1 MTNLNDTDRN
11 HIIALIQ
18 TGQKLPKE
26 YIYKLFAD
34 ESDSRAEDVFLFW
47 NGRKEDTTNVALPF
61 HSIEHIDEP
70 RKEQDKAQTSLFET
84 DYRGRQLKGWT
95 NKLIWG
101 DNKLI
106 LSSLA
111 NGPMRQEIEAQGG
124 LKLIYIDPPF
134 AVGADFGFN
143 IEIGGETA
151 EKKQSVI
158 EEIAYRDTWGKG
170 ISSYLSMMY
179 ERLKLMH
186 NLLADDGSIYVHCDW
201 RVSSFLR
208 IALNEI
214 FGIDNFSVEII
225 WQRTTSHA
233 QKQSFGN
240 VHDYILMYRKS
251 KEKFRWNPQYEPH
264 SEEHIKKY
272 YNSVDETGRKF
283 TLGDMTAAGSGPS
296 RIFYGKE
303 IAPPKGT
310 HWRYSQENIDK
321 LCEDGLV
328 VMTSND
334 RPRFKRY
341 LDTLE
346 GRIISALWSD
356 IYPINSQANESLS
369 YPTQKPEALLER
381 IIKASSNEGD
391 LIADFFCG
399 SGTTAAVAEKLGR
412 KWITT
417 DLGRF
422 SVHTARKRL
431 IGVQRALQAGGKNF
445 RAFELLNLG
454 KYERQFFMDD
464 ASLTNGKRK
473 EDIYVDLILEAYK
486 AKRIDNHSTLHGHKV
501 GRFVHV
507 GPLDV
512 PVTQSRL
519 MAIFE
524 ECCQKLYTQ
533 VDVLGFEFE
542 MGLTPQFIQEL
553 KEKGVSVTL
562 KYIPK
567 DVFDKRA
574 VEKGQVKFFDVAYLN
589 TKEKIKDKSI
599 TIELTDFVTHYT
611 QDDIEELQQSMR
623 PGSKVVIEGGQILKI
638 EKDKNEI
645 ITRTVLT
652 QNWFD
657 WIDYW
662 AIDFN
667 YEDKKEII
675 KIPSVLGLNGLKDA
689 KIEEKQNEA
698 ILQSS
703 NPTNLNPDNEVWTGN
718 YIFENEWQSFRTKK
732 TPMLEFTSIAH
743 QYKTAGKYKVM
754 VKVVDILG
762 IDTSKIIEVN
772 IA

>member
-1 MTNLNDTDRN
+1 MNLNDTDKNR
-11 HIIALIQ
+11 IIELIKA
-18 TGQKLPKE
+18 GEKLPKE
-26 YIYKLFAD
+26 FIYKLFAD
-34 ESDSRAEDVFLFW
+34 EEDVFLFW
-47 NGRKEDTTNVALPF
+47 NGRKEDITNIALPF

-70 RKEQDKAQTSLFET
+70 RKEAAKQQASMFET
-84 DYRGRQLKGWT
+84 DFRGRQLKGWT

-106 LSSLA
+106 LSSLV
-111 NGPMRQEIEAQGG
+111 NGPLREEIEKEGG
-124 LKLIYIDPPF
+124 LKLIYVDPPF

-143 IEIGGETA
+143 IEIGEESV
-151 EKKQSVI
+151 EKKQSII

-170 ISSYLSMMY
+170 ISSYLTMMY

-186 NLLADDGSIYVHCDW
+186 CLLANDGSIYLHCDW
-201 RVSSFLR
+201 RVSYYLRFLLDDIFGSNHFINEIAWCTTGASRVEKNYPRKHDTILYYSKHEKYTFNKEDIR
-208 IALNEI
+208 IPYAEGSLDRANRNVIATGGMNFESIELNENGKVPEDFWLDI
-214 FGIDNFSVEII
+214 
-225 WQRTTSHA
+225 QRA
-233 QKQSFGN
+233 ARYPGEN
-240 VHDYILMYRKS
+240 V
-251 KEKFRWNPQYEPH
+251 
-264 SEEHIKKY
+264 
-272 YNSVDETGRKF
+272 G
-283 TLGDMTAAGSGPS
+283 
-296 RIFYGKE
+296 
-303 IAPPKGT
+303 
-310 HWRYSQENIDK
+310 
-321 LCEDGLV
+321 
-328 VMTSND
+328 
-334 RPRFKRY
+334 
-341 LDTLE
+341 
-346 GRIISALWSD
+346 
-356 IYPINSQANESLS
+356 
-369 YPTQKPEALLER
+369 YPTQKSEKLLER

-431 IGVQRALQAGGKNF
+431 IGVQRELQESGKDF

-464 ASLTNGKRK
+464 LTNGALKHK
-473 EDIYVDLILEAYK
+473 EELYIDLILEAYK
-486 AKRIDNHSTLHGHKV
+486 AKRIEGHSTLHGSKA
-501 GRFVHV
+501 GRFVNV

-519 MAIFE
+519 MDIFE
-524 ECCQKLYTQ
+524 ECRQKLYTQ

-589 TKEKIKDKSI
+589 TKEKVKGKTI

-623 PGSKVVIEGGQILKI
+623 AGSKVVIEDGQIFKI
-638 EKDKNEI
+638 EKDKNGI

-652 QNWFD
+652 KNWYD

-675 KIPSVLGLNGLKDA
+675 KVKNDKGET
-689 KIEEKQNEA
+689 EEK
-698 ILQSS
+698 
-703 NPTNLNPDNEVWTGN
+703 WTGN
-718 YIFENEWQSFRTKK
+718 YLFENEWQSFRTKK
-732 TPMLEFTSIAH
+732 NPTLEFTSITH
-743 QYKTAGKYKVM
+743 EYKATGKYKVM

-762 IDTSKIIEVN
+762 IDTSKIIEIKVCLVL
-772 IA
+772 I

>member
-1 MTNLNDTDRN
+1 MNDTDKNR
-11 HIIALIQ
+11 IIELIKA
-18 TGQKLPKE
+18 GEKLPKE

-34 ESDSRAEDVFLFW
+34 EEDVFLFW
-47 NGRKEDTTNVALPF
+47 NGRKEDVTNVALPF

-70 RKEQDKAQTSLFET
+70 RKETSQTLELFDT
-84 DYRGRQLKGWT
+84 RGRQLKGWT

-111 NGPMRQEIEAQGG
+111 NGPIRDEIEKEGG
-124 LKLIYIDPPF
+124 IKLIYIDPPF

-143 IEIGGETA
+143 IEINGEKA
-151 EKKQSVI
+151 EKKQSII

-186 NLLADDGSIYVHCDW
+186 NLLAEDGSIYVHIDW
-201 RVSSFLR
+201 RVASYMRML
-208 IALNEI
+208 LNDI
-214 FGIDNFSVEII
+214 FGDENFRNEII
-225 WQRTTSHA
+225 WHYDIGTAPKTDFKR
-233 QKQSFGN
+233 K
-240 VHDYILMYRKS
+240 HDNILRYVKS
-251 KEKFRWNPQYEPH
+251 SNKILFNP
-264 SEEHIKKY
+264 I
-272 YNSVDETGRKF
+272 
-283 TLGDMTAAGSGPS
+283 
-296 RIFYGKE
+296 I
-303 IAPPKGT
+303 IPPKNLD
-310 HWRYSQENIDK
+310 RYDQTDSDGRQFMVRGDTGK
-321 LCEDGLV
+321 LVYADEGQIEDDVWTFYKGDFL
-328 VMTSND
+328 
-334 RPRFKRY
+334 R
-341 LDTLE
+341 TLN
-346 GRIISALWSD
+346 SMSD
-356 IYPINSQANESLS
+356 ERRQIG

-391 LIADFFCG
+391 LVADFFCG

-412 KWITT
+412 KWIAA

-422 SVHTARKRL
+422 AIHTTRKRL
-431 IGVQRALQAGGKNF
+431 IGVQRELQAAGKNF
-445 RAFELLNLG
+445 RAFEILNLG

-464 ASLTNGKRK
+464 LTNGKRK
-473 EDIYVDLILEAYK
+473 AKEDLYVDLILEAYK
-486 AKRIDNHSTLHGHKV
+486 AKRIDGHSTLHGQKA

-519 MAIFE
+519 VDIFE
-524 ECCQKLYTQ
+524 ECRKNLYTQ

-553 KEKGVSVTL
+553 KEKGVSITL

-589 TKEKIKDKSI
+589 TKEIINGKSI

-623 PGSKVVIEGGQILKI
+623 AGSKVVIEDGQIIKV
-638 EKDKNEI
+638 EKDKNGI
-645 ITRTVLT
+645 ITKTILT
-652 QNWFD
+652 KDWHD

-675 KIPSVLGLNGLKDA
+675 KIKNESGET
-689 KIEEKQNEA
+689 EEH
-698 ILQSS
+698 
-703 NPTNLNPDNEVWTGN
+703 WTGN
-718 YIFENEWQSFRTKK
+718 YLFENEWQSFRTKK
-732 TPMLEFTSIAH
+732 NPTLEFTSIAYE
-743 QYKTAGKYKVM
+743 YKKAGKYKVM

-762 IDTSKIIEVN
+762 IDTSKIIEVH
-772 IA
+772 IK

>member
-1 MTNLNDTDRN
+1 MNLNDTDKNR
-11 HIIALIQ
+11 IIELIKA
-18 TGQKLPKE
+18 GEKLPKE

-34 ESDSRAEDVFLFW
+34 EEDVFLFW
-47 NGRKEDTTNVALPF
+47 NGRKEDVTNIALPF

-70 RKEQDKAQTSLFET
+70 RKETSQTLELFDT
-84 DYRGRQLKGWT
+84 RGRQLKGWT

-111 NGPMRQEIEAQGG
+111 NGPIRDEIEKEGG

-134 AVGADFGFN
+134 AVGADFGFT
-143 IEIGGETA
+143 IEINGETA
-151 EKKQSVI
+151 EKKQSII

-179 ERLKLMH
+179 ERIKLMH
-186 NLLADDGSIYVHCDW
+186 SLLAEDGTIYVHCDW
-201 RVSSFLR
+201 RVNSILR
-208 IALNEI
+208 LVCDDVFGRDNFLNEI
-214 FGIDNFSVEII
+214 IWTYFAFKRKTTRKFPQKHDYLFSYKKSGDNFI
-225 WQRTTSHA
+225 WNT
-233 QKQSFGN
+233 
-240 VHDYILMYRKS
+240 
-251 KEKFRWNPQYEPH
+251 QYKPH
-264 SEEHIKKY
+264 SEEYLKRWKKD
-272 YNSVDETGRKF
+272 SSGRLYRDDVNP
-283 TLGDMTAAGSGPS
+283 T
-296 RIFYGKE
+296 
-303 IAPPKGT
+303 KGGT
-310 HWRYSQENIDK
+310 RVI
-321 LCEDGLV
+321 
-328 VMTSND
+328 
-334 RPRFKRY
+334 Y
-341 LDTLE
+341 LDELE
-346 GRIISALWSD
+346 GD
-356 IYPINSQANESLS
+356 IVDSVWDDVNPVNPMGGEKVD

-391 LIADFFCG
+391 LVADFFCG

-412 KWITT
+412 KWIAA

-422 SVHTARKRL
+422 AIHTTRKRL
-431 IGVQRALQAGGKNF
+431 IGVQRELQAAGKNF
-445 RAFELLNLG
+445 RAFEILNLG

-464 ASLTNGKRK
+464 LSNGQRK
-473 EDIYVDLILEAYK
+473 AKEELYVELILEAYK
-486 AKRIDNHSTLHGHKV
+486 AKRISGHSMLHGQKA

-519 MAIFE
+519 VDIFE
-524 ECCQKLYTQ
+524 ECRKNLYTQ

-553 KEKGVSVTL
+553 KEKGVSITL

-589 TKEKIKDKSI
+589 TKEKINGKSI

-623 PGSKVVIEGGQILKI
+623 AGSKVVIEDGQIIKV
-638 EKDKNEI
+638 EKDKNGI
-645 ITRTVLT
+645 ITKTVLT
-652 QNWFD
+652 KDWHD

-675 KIPSVLGLNGLKDA
+675 KIKNDSGE
-689 KIEEKQNEA
+689 IEEH
-698 ILQSS
+698 
-703 NPTNLNPDNEVWTGN
+703 WTGN
-718 YIFENEWQSFRTKK
+718 YLFENEWQSFRTKK
-732 TPMLEFTSIAH
+732 NPTLEFTSIAYE
-743 QYKTAGKYKVM
+743 YKKAGKYKVM

-762 IDTSKIIEVN
+762 IDTSKIIEVH
-772 IA
+772 IK

>member
-1 MTNLNDTDRN
+1 MNLNDTDKNR
-11 HIIALIQ
+11 IIELIKA
-18 TGQKLPKE
+18 GEKLPKE
-26 YIYKLFAD
+26 FIYKLFAD
-34 ESDSRAEDVFLFW
+34 EEDVFLFW
-47 NGRKEDTTNVALPF
+47 NGRKEDVTNVALPF

-70 RKEQDKAQTSLFET
+70 RKEEKKQGDIFEMFDT
-84 DYRGRQLKGWT
+84 RGRQLKGWT

-111 NGPMRQEIEAQGG
+111 NGPIRDEIEKEGG

-134 AVGADFGFN
+134 AVGADFGFE
-143 IEIGGETA
+143 IEIGGEKA
-151 EKKQSVI
+151 EKKQSII

-186 NLLADDGSIYVHCDW
+186 NLLSDDGSIYVHCDW
-201 RVSSFLR
+201 RMTSYLR
-208 IALNEI
+208 LLLNDI
-214 FGIDNFSVEII
+214 FGSSIENFRNEII
-225 WQRTTSHA
+225 WCYQGPGSPGM
-233 QKQSFGN
+233 KQFN
-240 VHDYILMYRKS
+240 RKHDNILWYSKS
-251 KEKFRWNPQYEPH
+251 DKWIFNDNQIRMAH
-264 SEEHIKKY
+264 SEKTKDNFKE
-272 YNSVDETGRKF
+272 GLR
-283 TLGDMTAAGSGPS
+283 GSGF
-296 RIFYGKE
+296 IGDNYELNDGKIPE
-303 IAPPKGT
+303 DWWEMAIAQRFP
-310 HWRYSQENIDK
+310 N
-321 LCEDGLV
+321 DGV
-328 VMTSND
+328 
-334 RPRFKRY
+334 KR
-341 LDTLE
+341 T
-346 GRIISALWSD
+346 G
-356 IYPINSQANESLS
+356 
-369 YPTQKPEALLER
+369 YPTEKPWALLER
-381 IIKASSNEGD
+381 IIKASSIEGD

-399 SGTTAAVAEKLGR
+399 SGTTAAVAEKLNR

-422 SVHTARKRL
+422 SIHTARKRL
-431 IGVQRALQAGGKNF
+431 IGVQREMQNGGQDF
-445 RAFELLNLG
+445 RAFEILNLG

-464 ASLTNGKRK
+464 LTNGKRK
-473 EDIYVDLILEAYK
+473 AKEDLYVDLILEAYK
-486 AKRIDNHSTLHGHKV
+486 AKRIDGHSALHGQKS

-519 MAIFE
+519 VDIFE
-524 ECCQKLYTQ
+524 ECRKNLYTQ

-553 KEKGVSVTL
+553 KEKGVSITL

-589 TKEKIKDKSI
+589 TKEKINGKSI

-623 PGSKVVIEGGQILKI
+623 AGSKVVIEDGQIIKV
-638 EKDKNEI
+638 EKDKNGI
-645 ITRTVLT
+645 ITKTILT
-652 QNWFD
+652 KDWHD

-675 KIPSVLGLNGLKDA
+675 KIKNESGET
-689 KIEEKQNEA
+689 EEQ
-698 ILQSS
+698 
-703 NPTNLNPDNEVWTGN
+703 WTGN
-718 YIFENEWQSFRTKK
+718 YLFENEWQSFRTKK
-732 TPMLEFTSIAH
+732 NPTLEFTSIAYE
-743 QYKTAGKYKVM
+743 YKKAGKYKVM

-762 IDTSKIIEVN
+762 IDTSKIIEVH
-772 IA
+772 IK

>member
-1 MTNLNDTDRN
+1 MNLSDTDKNR
-11 HIIALIQ
+11 IIDLIKA
-18 TGQKLPKE
+18 GEKLPKE
-26 YIYKLFAD
+26 FIYKLFAD
-34 ESDSRAEDVFLFW
+34 EEDVFLFW
-47 NGRKEDTTNVALPF
+47 NGRKEDVTNVALPF

-70 RKEQDKAQTSLFET
+70 RKEEKKQGDMFEMFDT
-84 DYRGRQLKGWT
+84 RGRQLKGWT

-111 NGPMRQEIEAQGG
+111 NGPMRDEIEKEGG

-134 AVGADFGFN
+134 AVGADFGFE
-143 IEIGGETA
+143 IEIGGEKA
-151 EKKQSVI
+151 EKKQSII

-186 NLLADDGSIYVHCDW
+186 SLLADDGSMYVHIDW
-201 RVSSFLR
+201 RVTSYLKLILDDVFGTSNYK
-208 IALNEI
+208 NEI
-214 FGIDNFSVEII
+214 FWKRQPVRGAKATSKQYARNADALLFYSKSEKYI
-225 WQRTTSHA
+225 WNNA
-233 QKQSFGN
+233 YKAYNEDF
-240 VHDYILMYRKS
+240 IKS
-251 KEKFRWNPQYEPH
+251 KFRPDKN
-264 SEEHIKKY
+264 
-272 YNSVDETGRKF
+272 GRLF
-283 TLGDMTAAGSGPS
+283 RDSDLGDYSEDS
-296 RIFYGKE
+296 IKEFERQGK
-303 IAPPKGT
+303 I
-310 HWRYSQENIDK
+310 YI
-321 LCEDGLV
+321 
-328 VMTSND
+328 TSNGKK
-334 RPRFKRY
+334 RLIRY
-341 LDTLE
+341 LDE
-346 GRIISALWSD
+346 EKGEAVSVIWDD
-356 IYPINSQANESLS
+356 IPEVNSMAEERVN
-369 YPTQKPEALLER
+369 YATQKPEALLER

-399 SGTTAAVAEKLGR
+399 SGTTAAVAEKLNR

-422 SVHTARKRL
+422 SIHTARKRL
-431 IGVQRALQAGGKNF
+431 IGVQRELQASGKDF
-445 RAFELLNLG
+445 RAFEILNLG

-464 ASLTNGKRK
+464 LTNGKRK
-473 EDIYVDLILEAYK
+473 AKEDLYVDLILEAYK
-486 AKRIDNHSTLHGHKV
+486 AKRIDGHSALHGQKA

-519 MAIFE
+519 VEIFE
-524 ECCQKLYTQ
+524 ECRKNLYTQ

-553 KEKGVSVTL
+553 KEKGVSITL

-589 TKEKIKDKSI
+589 TKEKINGKSI

-623 PGSKVVIEGGQILKI
+623 AGSKVVIEDGQIIKV
-638 EKDKNEI
+638 EKDKNGI
-645 ITRTVLT
+645 ITKTILT
-652 QNWFD
+652 KDWHD

-675 KIPSVLGLNGLKDA
+675 KIKNESGET
-689 KIEEKQNEA
+689 EEQ
-698 ILQSS
+698 
-703 NPTNLNPDNEVWTGN
+703 WTGN
-718 YIFENEWQSFRTKK
+718 YLFENEWQSFRTKK
-732 TPMLEFTSIAH
+732 NPTLEFTSIAYE
-743 QYKTAGKYKVM
+743 YKKAGKYKVM

-762 IDTSKIIEVN
+762 IDTSKIIEVH
-772 IA
+772 IK

>member
-1 MTNLNDTDRN
+1 MNLNDTDKNR
-11 HIIALIQ
+11 IIELIKA
-18 TGQKLPKE
+18 GEKLPKE

-34 ESDSRAEDVFLFW
+34 EEDVFLFW
-47 NGRKEDTTNVALPF
+47 NGRKEDVTNIALPF

-70 RKEQDKAQTSLFET
+70 RKEEKKQGDMFEMFDT
-84 DYRGRQLKGWT
+84 RGRQLKGWT

-111 NGPMRQEIEAQGG
+111 NGPIRDEIEKEGG

-151 EKKQSVI
+151 EKKQSII

-186 NLLADDGSIYVHCDW
+186 SLLAEDGSLYLQADY
-201 RVSSFLR
+201 RVINYLR
-208 IALNEI
+208 ILLDDI
-214 FGIDNFSVEII
+214 FGISQFKNEII
-225 WQRTTSHA
+225 WHY
-233 QKQSFGN
+233 QSG
-240 VHDYILMYRKS
+240 
-251 KEKFRWNPQYEPH
+251 
-264 SEEHIKKY
+264 
-272 YNSVDETGRKF
+272 GR
-283 TLGDMTAAGSGPS
+283 
-296 RIFYGKE
+296 
-303 IAPPKGT
+303 
-310 HWRYSQENIDK
+310 QENIFSRKHDNILFYAK
-321 LCEDGLV
+321 SSNWIFNSNDIGEERGAIKRNNMKKNVDEDGRVYWTIKSAGKIYKYYEDEKLTPPDV
-328 VMTSND
+328 WTDISHLQQKD
-334 RPRFKRY
+334 P
-341 LDTLE
+341 E
-346 GRIISALWSD
+346 RIG
-356 IYPINSQANESLS
+356 

-422 SVHTARKRL
+422 SIHTARKRL
-431 IGVQRALQAGGKNF
+431 IGVQRELQKNGKDF
-445 RAFELLNLG
+445 RAFEILNLG

-464 ASLTNGKRK
+464 LTNGKRK
-473 EDIYVDLILEAYK
+473 AKEDLYVDLILEAYK
-486 AKRIDNHSTLHGHKV
+486 AKRIDGHSTLHGQKA

-519 MAIFE
+519 VDIFE
-524 ECCQKLYTQ
+524 ECRKNLYTQ

-553 KEKGVSVTL
+553 KEKGVSITL

-589 TKEKIKDKSI
+589 TKEKINGKSI

-623 PGSKVVIEGGQILKI
+623 AGSKVVIEDGQIIKV
-638 EKDKNEI
+638 EKDKNGI
-645 ITRTVLT
+645 ITKTILT
-652 QNWFD
+652 KDWHD

-675 KIPSVLGLNGLKDA
+675 KIKNDSGET
-689 KIEEKQNEA
+689 EEQ
-698 ILQSS
+698 
-703 NPTNLNPDNEVWTGN
+703 WTGN
-718 YIFENEWQSFRTKK
+718 YLFENEWQSFRTKK
-732 TPMLEFTSIAH
+732 NPTLEFTSIAYE
-743 QYKTAGKYKVM
+743 YKKAGKYKVM

-762 IDTSKIIEVN
+762 IDTSKIIEVH
-772 IA
+772 IK

>member
-1 MTNLNDTDRN
+1 MNDTDKN
-11 HIIALIQ
+11 KIIELIKA
-18 TGQKLPKE
+18 GEKLPKE
-26 YIYKLFAD
+26 FIYKLFAD
-34 ESDSRAEDVFLFW
+34 EEDVFLFW
-47 NGRKEDTTNVALPF
+47 NGRKEDVTNIALPF

-70 RKEQDKAQTSLFET
+70 RREKDKAQASMFET
-84 DYRGRQLKGWT
+84 DFRGRQLKGWT

-111 NGPMRQEIEAQGG
+111 NGPMREEIEKEGG

-151 EKKQSVI
+151 EKKQSII

-186 NLLADDGSIYVHCDW
+186 NLLADDGSIYVHCDG
-201 RVSSFLR
+201 RVNSYLR
-208 IALNEI
+208 LILQDVFGTDNNLN
-214 FGIDNFSVEII
+214 EII
-225 WQRTTSHA
+225 WQRTTAGKFILNNLPKNS
-233 QKQSFGN
+233 
-240 VHDYILMYRKS
+240 DYILWFSKS
-251 KEKFRWNPQYEPH
+251 SKYNYTPITSELSEDNKKTYIHDDEDGKGPYNTQPLINPKDSDRPNLRYNYTDLSGKVWSHPPSGWRVSLEKMVQLDKEGRLYFTGKTLREKNYLNER
-264 SEEHIKKY
+264 EEKGKQISNMWTDINGNSIRY
-272 YNSVDETGRKF
+272 SDESVD
-283 TLGDMTAAGSGPS
+283 
-296 RIFYGKE
+296 
-303 IAPPKGT
+303 
-310 HWRYSQENIDK
+310 
-321 LCEDGLV
+321 
-328 VMTSND
+328 
-334 RPRFKRY
+334 
-341 LDTLE
+341 
-346 GRIISALWSD
+346 
-356 IYPINSQANESLS
+356 

-431 IGVQRALQAGGKNF
+431 IGVQRELQESGKDF

-464 ASLTNGKRK
+464 LTNGKRK
-473 EDIYVDLILEAYK
+473 AKEDLYVDLILEAYK
-486 AKRIDNHSTLHGHKV
+486 AKRIDGHAHLHGHKA
-501 GRFVHV
+501 GRFVNV

-519 MAIFE
+519 MDIFE
-524 ECCQKLYTQ
+524 ECRTKLYTQ

-589 TKEKIKDKSI
+589 TKEKIKGKSI

-623 PGSKVVIEGGQILKI
+623 AGSTVVIEDGQIFKI
-638 EKDKNEI
+638 EKEKNGI
-645 ITRTVLT
+645 VTRTVLT
-652 QNWFD
+652 KNWFD

-675 KIPSVLGLNGLKDA
+675 KIKNEKGE
-689 KIEEKQNEA
+689 IEEKW
-698 ILQSS
+698 S
-703 NPTNLNPDNEVWTGN
+703 GN
-718 YIFENEWQSFRTKK
+718 YLFENEWQSFRTKK
-732 TPMLEFTSIAH
+732 NPTLEFTSIAH
-743 QYKTAGKYKVM
+743 EYKSAGKYKVM

-762 IDTSKIIEVN
+762 VDTSKIIEVS
-772 IA
+772 IK

>member
-1 MTNLNDTDRN
+1 MNLNDTDKNR
-11 HIIALIQ
+11 IIELIKA
-18 TGQKLPKE
+18 GEKLPKE
-26 YIYKLFAD
+26 FIYKLFAD
-34 ESDSRAEDVFLFW
+34 EEDVFLFW
-47 NGRKEDTTNVALPF
+47 NGRKEDVTNVALPF

-70 RKEQDKAQTSLFET
+70 RKETSQTLELFDT
-84 DYRGRQLKGWT
+84 RGRQLKGWT

-111 NGPMRQEIEAQGG
+111 NGPIRDEIEKEGG

-143 IEIGGETA
+143 IEINGEKA
-151 EKKQSVI
+151 EKKQSII

-186 NLLADDGSIYVHCDW
+186 NLLAEDGSIYVHIDW
-201 RVSSFLR
+201 RVASYMRML
-208 IALNEI
+208 LNDI
-214 FGIDNFSVEII
+214 FGDENFRNEII
-225 WQRTTSHA
+225 WHYDIGTAPKTDFKR
-233 QKQSFGN
+233 K
-240 VHDYILMYRKS
+240 HDNILRYVKS
-251 KEKFRWNPQYEPH
+251 SNKILFNP
-264 SEEHIKKY
+264 I
-272 YNSVDETGRKF
+272 
-283 TLGDMTAAGSGPS
+283 
-296 RIFYGKE
+296 I
-303 IAPPKGT
+303 IPPKNLD
-310 HWRYSQENIDK
+310 RYDQTDSDGRQFMVRGDTGK
-321 LCEDGLV
+321 LVYADEGQIEDDVWTFYKGDFL
-328 VMTSND
+328 
-334 RPRFKRY
+334 R
-341 LDTLE
+341 TLN
-346 GRIISALWSD
+346 SMSD
-356 IYPINSQANESLS
+356 ERRQIG

-422 SVHTARKRL
+422 SIHTARKRL
-431 IGVQRALQAGGKNF
+431 IGVQRELQKNGKDF
-445 RAFELLNLG
+445 RAFEILNLG

-464 ASLTNGKRK
+464 LTNGKRK
-473 EDIYVDLILEAYK
+473 AKEDLYVDLILEAYK
-486 AKRIDNHSTLHGHKV
+486 AKRIDGHSTLHGQKA

-519 MAIFE
+519 MDIFE
-524 ECCQKLYTQ
+524 ECRKNLYTQ

-553 KEKGVSVTL
+553 KEKGVAITL

-574 VEKGQVKFFDVAYLN
+574 VEKGQAKFYDVAYLN
-589 TKEKIKDKSI
+589 TKEKINGKSI

-623 PGSKVVIEGGQILKI
+623 AGSKVVIEDGQIIKV
-638 EKDKNEI
+638 EKDKNGI
-645 ITRTVLT
+645 ITKTILT
-652 QNWFD
+652 KDWHD

-675 KIPSVLGLNGLKDA
+675 KIKNDSGE
-689 KIEEKQNEA
+689 IEEH
-698 ILQSS
+698 
-703 NPTNLNPDNEVWTGN
+703 WTGN
-718 YIFENEWQSFRTKK
+718 YLFENEWQSFRTKK
-732 TPMLEFTSIAH
+732 NPTLEFTSIAYE
-743 QYKTAGKYKVM
+743 YKKAGKYKVM

-762 IDTSKIIEVN
+762 IDTSKIIEVH
-772 IA
+772 IK

>member
-1 MTNLNDTDRN
+1 MNLNDTDKNR
-11 HIIALIQ
+11 IIELIKA
-18 TGQKLPKE
+18 GEKLPKE

-34 ESDSRAEDVFLFW
+34 EEDVFLFW
-47 NGRKEDTTNVALPF
+47 NGRKEDVTNVALPF

-70 RKEQDKAQTSLFET
+70 RKETSQTLELFDT
-84 DYRGRQLKGWT
+84 RGRQLKGWT

-111 NGPMRQEIEAQGG
+111 NGPIRDEIEKEGG
-124 LKLIYIDPPF
+124 IKLIYIDPPF
-134 AVGADFGFN
+134 AVGADFGFE
-143 IEIGGETA
+143 IEIGGEKA
-151 EKKQSVI
+151 EKKQSII

-186 NLLADDGSIYVHCDW
+186 NLLTDDGTIYVHIDG
-201 RVSSFLR
+201 RVNSYIR
-208 IALNEI
+208 ILLNDIFGNDNYFNEI
-214 FGIDNFSVEII
+214 V
-225 WQRTTSHA
+225 WQRSTTVGSSKA
-233 QKQSFGN
+233 IANKFPTLCDFILCYTKNNGKNIFNKQ
-240 VHDYILMYRKS
+240 YT
-251 KEKFRWNPQYEPH
+251 PP
-264 SEEHIKKY
+264 SEEYKARFKDKDNYGY
-272 YNSVDETGRKF
+272 YYWN
-283 TLGDMTAAGSGPS
+283 TLAT
-296 RIFYGKE
+296 
-303 IAPPKGT
+303 
-310 HWRYSQENIDK
+310 YSQETYDRLEKEGKVRWTEGAKYPQYKTYLHELKGNV
-321 LCEDGLV
+321 L
-328 VMTSND
+328 SNVW
-334 RPRFKRY
+334 
-341 LDTLE
+341 T
-346 GRIISALWSD
+346 D
-356 IYPINSQANESLS
+356 INMLNPMAEERVD

-381 IIKASSNEGD
+381 IIRTSSNEGD

-422 SVHTARKRL
+422 SIHTARKRL
-431 IGVQRALQAGGKNF
+431 IGVQRELQKNGKDF
-445 RAFELLNLG
+445 RAFEILNLG

-464 ASLTNGKRK
+464 LTNGKRK
-473 EDIYVDLILEAYK
+473 AKEDLYVELILEAYK
-486 AKRIDNHSTLHGHKV
+486 AKRIDGHSTLHGQKA

-519 MAIFE
+519 VDIFE
-524 ECCQKLYTQ
+524 ECRKNLYTQ

-542 MGLTPQFIQEL
+542 MGLTPQFIQKL
-553 KEKGVSVTL
+553 KEKGVSITL

-589 TKEKIKDKSI
+589 TKEKINGKSI

-623 PGSKVVIEGGQILKI
+623 AGSKVVIEDGQIIKV
-638 EKDKNEI
+638 EKDKNGI
-645 ITRTVLT
+645 ITKTILT
-652 QNWFD
+652 KDWHD

-675 KIPSVLGLNGLKDA
+675 KIKNDSGE
-689 KIEEKQNEA
+689 IEEH
-698 ILQSS
+698 
-703 NPTNLNPDNEVWTGN
+703 WTGN
-718 YIFENEWQSFRTKK
+718 YLFENEWQSFRTKK
-732 TPMLEFTSIAH
+732 NPTLEFTSIAYE
-743 QYKTAGKYKVM
+743 YKKAGKYKVM

-762 IDTSKIIEVN
+762 IDTSKIIEVH
-772 IA
+772 IK

>member
-1 MTNLNDTDRN
+1 MNLNDTDKNR
-11 HIIALIQ
+11 IIELIKA
-18 TGQKLPKE
+18 GEKLPKE
-26 YIYKLFAD
+26 FIYKLFAD
-34 ESDSRAEDVFLFW
+34 EEDVFLFW
-47 NGRKEDTTNVALPF
+47 NGRKEDVTNIALPF

-70 RKEQDKAQTSLFET
+70 RKEEKKQGDIFEMFDT
-84 DYRGRQLKGWT
+84 RGRQLKGWT

-111 NGPMRQEIEAQGG
+111 NGPIRDEIEKEGG

-134 AVGADFGFN
+134 AVGADFGFE
-143 IEIGGETA
+143 IEIGGEKA
-151 EKKQSVI
+151 EKKQSII

-186 NLLADDGSIYVHCDW
+186 NLLSDDGSIYVHCDW
-201 RVSSFLR
+201 RMTSYLR
-208 IALNEI
+208 LLLNDI
-214 FGIDNFSVEII
+214 FGSSIENFRNEII
-225 WQRTTSHA
+225 WCYQGPGSPGM
-233 QKQSFGN
+233 KQFN
-240 VHDYILMYRKS
+240 RKHDNILWYSKS
-251 KEKFRWNPQYEPH
+251 DKWIFNDNQIRMAH
-264 SEEHIKKY
+264 SEKTKDNFKE
-272 YNSVDETGRKF
+272 GLR
-283 TLGDMTAAGSGPS
+283 GSGF
-296 RIFYGKE
+296 IGDNYELNDGKIPE
-303 IAPPKGT
+303 DWWEMAIAQRFP
-310 HWRYSQENIDK
+310 N
-321 LCEDGLV
+321 DGV
-328 VMTSND
+328 
-334 RPRFKRY
+334 KR
-341 LDTLE
+341 T
-346 GRIISALWSD
+346 G
-356 IYPINSQANESLS
+356 
-369 YPTQKPEALLER
+369 YPTEKPWALLER

-399 SGTTAAVAEKLGR
+399 SGTTAAVAEKLNR

-422 SVHTARKRL
+422 SIHTARKRL
-431 IGVQRALQAGGKNF
+431 IGVQREMQNGGQDF
-445 RAFELLNLG
+445 RAFEILNLG

-464 ASLTNGKRK
+464 LTNGKRK
-473 EDIYVDLILEAYK
+473 AKEVLYVDLILEAYK
-486 AKRIDNHSTLHGHKV
+486 AKRIDGHSALHGQKS

-519 MAIFE
+519 VDIFE
-524 ECCQKLYTQ
+524 ECRKNLYTQ

-553 KEKGVSVTL
+553 KEKGVSITL

-589 TKEKIKDKSI
+589 TKEKINGKSI

-611 QDDIEELQQSMR
+611 QDDIEELQQSMKA
-623 PGSKVVIEGGQILKI
+623 GSKVVIEDGQIIKV
-638 EKDKNEI
+638 EKDKNGI
-645 ITRTVLT
+645 ITKTILT
-652 QNWFD
+652 KDWHD

-675 KIPSVLGLNGLKDA
+675 KIKNESGET
-689 KIEEKQNEA
+689 EEQ
-698 ILQSS
+698 
-703 NPTNLNPDNEVWTGN
+703 WTGN
-718 YIFENEWQSFRTKK
+718 YLFENEWQSFRTKK
-732 TPMLEFTSIAH
+732 NPTLEFTSISYE
-743 QYKTAGKYKVM
+743 YKKAGKYKVM

-772 IA
+772 IK

>member
-1 MTNLNDTDRN
+1 MNLNDTDKNR
-11 HIIALIQ
+11 IIELIKA
-18 TGQKLPKE
+18 GEKLPKE
-26 YIYKLFAD
+26 FIYKLFAD
-34 ESDSRAEDVFLFW
+34 EEDVFLFW
-47 NGRKEDTTNVALPF
+47 NGRKEDTTNIVLPF

-70 RKEQDKAQTSLFET
+70 RKEKDKAQASMFET
-84 DYRGRQLKGWT
+84 DFRGRQLKGWT

-106 LSSLA
+106 LSSLT
-111 NGPMRQEIEAQGG
+111 NGPLRDEIEKEGG

-134 AVGADFGFN
+134 AVGADFGFD
-143 IEIGGETA
+143 IQIADETV
-151 EKKQSVI
+151 EKKQSII

-170 ISSYLSMMY
+170 VSSYLTMMY

-186 NLLADDGSIYVHCDW
+186 NLLSKDGSIYVHIDW
-201 RVSSFLR
+201 RVSPIMRMVLDD
-208 IALNEI
+208 I
-214 FGIDNFSVEII
+214 FGQGNFQREII
-225 WQRTTSHA
+225 WSIETSSGFKSQANNWIRSHDTILFYSKSDNLIFNKQFSDLDERTIKRYDKT
-233 QKQSFGN
+233 
-240 VHDYILMYRKS
+240 D
-251 KEKFRWNPQYEPH
+251 
-264 SEEHIKKY
+264 SETGLKYKVY
-272 YNSVDETGRKF
+272 YN
-283 TLGDMTAAGSGPS
+283 
-296 RIFYGKE
+296 
-303 IAPPKGT
+303 
-310 HWRYSQENIDK
+310 
-321 LCEDGLV
+321 
-328 VMTSND
+328 ND
-334 RPRFKRY
+334 RTERRVY
-341 LDTLE
+341 LDTSK
-346 GRIISALWSD
+346 GRPISSVWDDIIGFQTVNNTGEYL
-356 IYPINSQANESLS
+356 N

-381 IIKASSNEGD
+381 IINASSNEGD
-391 LIADFFCG
+391 LVADFFCG

-431 IGVQRALQAGGKNF
+431 IGVQRELQENGKDF

-464 ASLTNGKRK
+464 LTNGKRK
-473 EDIYVDLILEAYK
+473 AKEDLYVDLILEAYK
-486 AKRIDNHSTLHGHKV
+486 AKRIDGHATLHGSKA
-501 GRFVHV
+501 GRFVNV

-519 MAIFE
+519 MDIFE
-524 ECCQKLYTQ
+524 ECRQKLYTQ

-589 TKEKIKDKSI
+589 TKEKVKGKSI

-611 QDDIEELQQSMR
+611 QDDIDELQQSMR
-623 PGSKVVIEGGQILKI
+623 AGSKVVIEDGQIFKI
-638 EKDKNEI
+638 EKDKNGI

-652 QNWFD
+652 KNWFD

-675 KIPSVLGLNGLKDA
+675 KVKNDKGET
-689 KIEEKQNEA
+689 EEKW
-698 ILQSS
+698 S
-703 NPTNLNPDNEVWTGN
+703 GN
-718 YIFENEWQSFRTKK
+718 YLFENEWQSFRTKK
-732 TPMLEFTSIAH
+732 TPTLEFTSIAH
-743 QYKTAGKYKVM
+743 EYKKTGKYKVM

-772 IA
+772 IK

>member
-1 MTNLNDTDRN
+1 MNLNDNDKNR
-11 HIIALIQ
+11 IIELIKA
-18 TGQKLPKE
+18 GEKLPKE
-26 YIYKLFAD
+26 FIYKLFAD
-34 ESDSRAEDVFLFW
+34 EEDVFLFW
-47 NGRKEDTTNVALPF
+47 NGRKEDVTNVALPF

-70 RKEQDKAQTSLFET
+70 RKEEKKQGDMFEMFDT
-84 DYRGRQLKGWT
+84 RGRQLKGWT

-111 NGPMRQEIEAQGG
+111 NGPIRDEIEKEGG

-134 AVGADFGFN
+134 AVGADFGFE
-143 IEIGGETA
+143 IEIGGEKA
-151 EKKQSVI
+151 EKKQSII

-186 NLLADDGSIYVHCDW
+186 NLLADDGSMFLHCDY
-201 RVSSFLR
+201 RVTSYLR
-208 IALNEI
+208 LLLDDV
-214 FGIDNFSVEII
+214 FGVANHRNNIV
-225 WQRTTSHA
+225 W
-233 QKQSFGN
+233 
-240 VHDYILMYRKS
+240 YYR
-251 KEKFRWNPQYEPH
+251 RW
-264 SEEHIKKY
+264 
-272 YNSVDETGRKF
+272 T
-283 TLGDMTAAGSGPS
+283 AGSNSFQKMHDDILFYSKSDSFDLNPVFIEATDGQKKKHEKGWDRNTAKIEGRRQPQLLVYNQEKVDAAVKS
-296 RIFYGKE
+296 GQINLKDYARIVKVNTGE
-303 IAPPKGT
+303 TIAPDV
-310 HWRYSQENIDK
+310 WEIN
-321 LCEDGLV
+321 
-328 VMTSND
+328 
-334 RPRFKRY
+334 F
-341 LDTLE
+341 
-346 GRIISALWSD
+346 
-356 IYPINSQANESLS
+356 INSQSDERLG

-431 IGVQRALQAGGKNF
+431 IGVQRELQTSGKDF
-445 RAFELLNLG
+445 RAFEILNLG

-464 ASLTNGKRK
+464 LTNGKRK
-473 EDIYVDLILEAYK
+473 AKEDLYVDLILEAYK
-486 AKRIDNHSTLHGHKV
+486 AKRINGHSALHGQKS

-519 MAIFE
+519 VDIFE
-524 ECCQKLYTQ
+524 ECRKNLYTQ

-623 PGSKVVIEGGQILKI
+623 AGSKVVIEDGQIIKV
-638 EKDKNEI
+638 EKDKNGI
-645 ITRTVLT
+645 ITKTILT
-652 QNWFD
+652 KDWHD

-675 KIPSVLGLNGLKDA
+675 KIKN
-689 KIEEKQNEA
+689 EEGETVEQ
-698 ILQSS
+698 
-703 NPTNLNPDNEVWTGN
+703 WTGN
-718 YIFENEWQSFRTKK
+718 YLFENEWQSFRTKK
-732 TPMLEFTSIAH
+732 NPTLEFTSIAYE
-743 QYKTAGKYKVM
+743 YKKAGKYKVM

-762 IDTSKIIEVN
+762 IDTSKIIEVH
-772 IA
+772 IK

>member
-1 MTNLNDTDRN
+1 MNLNDTDKNR
-11 HIIALIQ
+11 IIELIKA
-18 TGQKLPKE
+18 GEKLPKE
-26 YIYKLFAD
+26 FIYKLFAD
-34 ESDSRAEDVFLFW
+34 EEDVFLFW
-47 NGRKEDTTNVALPF
+47 NGRKEDVTNVALPF

-70 RKEQDKAQTSLFET
+70 RKEEKKQGDMFEMFDT
-84 DYRGRQLKGWT
+84 RGRQLKGWT

-111 NGPMRQEIEAQGG
+111 NGPVRDEIEKEGG

-134 AVGADFGFN
+134 AVGADFGFE
-143 IEIGGETA
+143 IEIGGEKA
-151 EKKQSVI
+151 EKKQSII

-186 NLLADDGSIYVHCDW
+186 GLLAKDGSIYVHCDW
-201 RVSSFLR
+201 RMTSYLR
-208 IALNEI
+208 LLLNDI
-214 FGIDNFSVEII
+214 FGSSIENFRNEII
-225 WQRTTSHA
+225 WCYQGPGSPGM
-233 QKQSFGN
+233 KQFN
-240 VHDYILMYRKS
+240 RKHDNILWYSKS
-251 KEKFRWNPQYEPH
+251 DKWIFNDNQIRMAH
-264 SEEHIKKY
+264 SEKTKDNFKE
-272 YNSVDETGRKF
+272 GLR
-283 TLGDMTAAGSGPS
+283 GSGF
-296 RIFYGKE
+296 IGDNYELNDGKIPE
-303 IAPPKGT
+303 DWWEMAIAQRFP
-310 HWRYSQENIDK
+310 N
-321 LCEDGLV
+321 DGV
-328 VMTSND
+328 
-334 RPRFKRY
+334 KR
-341 LDTLE
+341 T
-346 GRIISALWSD
+346 G
-356 IYPINSQANESLS
+356 
-369 YPTQKPEALLER
+369 YPTEKPWALLER

-399 SGTTAAVAEKLGR
+399 SGTTAAVAEKLNR

-422 SVHTARKRL
+422 SIHTARKRL
-431 IGVQRALQAGGKNF
+431 IGVQREMQNGGQDF
-445 RAFELLNLG
+445 RAFEILNLG

-464 ASLTNGKRK
+464 LTNGKRK
-473 EDIYVDLILEAYK
+473 AKEDLYVDLILEAYK
-486 AKRIDNHSTLHGHKV
+486 AKRIDGHSALHGQKS

-519 MAIFE
+519 VDIFE
-524 ECCQKLYTQ
+524 ECRKNLYTQ

-553 KEKGVSVTL
+553 KEKGVSITL

-589 TKEKIKDKSI
+589 TKEKINGKSI

-623 PGSKVVIEGGQILKI
+623 AGSKVVIEDGQIIKV
-638 EKDKNEI
+638 EKDKNGI
-645 ITRTVLT
+645 ITKTILT
-652 QNWFD
+652 KDWHD

-675 KIPSVLGLNGLKDA
+675 KIKNDSGET
-689 KIEEKQNEA
+689 EEQ
-698 ILQSS
+698 
-703 NPTNLNPDNEVWTGN
+703 WTGN
-718 YIFENEWQSFRTKK
+718 YLFENEWQSFRTKK
-732 TPMLEFTSIAH
+732 NPTLEFTSIAYE
-743 QYKTAGKYKVM
+743 YKKAGKYKVM

-762 IDTSKIIEVN
+762 IDTSKIIEVL
-772 IA
+772 IK